1 MSEQAHPDLQQA
13 LALSAQMLEAGRQG
27 DWPRATALQGEC
39 DRLIRGAP
47 INAAGVM
54 AMRQLQLDQQSLLAL
69 AAQARDEV
77 SEQLRRHRGNH
88 RAVSAYL
95 HAADLG

>member
-1 MSEQAHPDLQQA
+1 MSEQAHPDLRRA
-13 LALSAQMLEAGRQG
+13 LALSAQMLDAARLG
-27 DWPRATALQGEC
+27 DWPRATSLQGEC
-39 DRLIRGAP
+39 DQLIRGAP
-47 INAAGVM
+47 INTAGIM

-77 SEQLRRHRGNH
+77 SDQLRRHRGNH

-95 HAADLG
+95 HTADPG